1 MKKATLLLLE
11 DDPTLHDILT
21 EFLEEADFEVLGAI
35 ESQEAADLA
44 YESPCDLLLLDVKVP
59 GQNGFDLLKSLR
71 QQGVSAPAIFLTSLN
86 DVADL
91 SLGFEAGCDDY
102 LRKPFELQELLIRI
116 EALLK
121 RRFYHRSEAGVAL
134 CEGVRFF
141 PESNRLE
148 SDEGPVTLPPKEYA
162 LLKLLIEHRGRVVP
176 KELVT
181 DRLWGLGEE
190 PSEMSLRTHLKNLRK
205 LIGKERIETVRGVGY
220 RLASE

>member
-11 DDPTLHDILT
+11 DDPALHEILT
-21 EFLEEADFEVLGAI
+21 EFLEEADFTVLGALNA
-35 ESQEAADLA
+35 EEARDLI
-44 YESPCDLLLLDVKVP
+44 YENPCDLLLLDVKVP
-59 GQNGFDLLKSLR
+59 GQSGFDLLSDLRKS
-71 QQGVSAPAIFLTSLN
+71 GVSIPAIFLTSLN
-86 DVADL
+86 EVTDL
-91 SLGFEAGCDDY
+91 SRGFEVGCDDY

-121 RRFYHRSEAGVAL
+121 RRFYHRSEEGIVL

-141 PESNRLE
+141 PESNRLQSGE
-148 SDEGPVTLPPKEYA
+148 QSVTLPPKEYA
-162 LLKLLIEHRGRVVP
+162 LLKLLCEHRGRVVP
-176 KELVT
+176 KELVA

-205 LIGKERIETVRGVGY
+205 LIGKDAIETIRSVGY

>member
-35 ESQEAADLA
+35 EAQEAADLA
-44 YESPCDLLLLDVKVP
+44 YENECDLLLLDVKVP

-71 QQGVSAPAIFLTSLN
+71 QRGVAAPAIFLTSLN
-86 DVADL
+86 DVSDL
-91 SLGFEAGCDDY
+91 SRGFEAGCDDY

-116 EALLK
+116 DALLK
-121 RRFYHRSEAGVAL
+121 RRFYHRSEEGIVL

-148 SDEGPVTLPPKEYA
+148 GADGPMTLPPKEFA
-162 LLKLLIEHRGRVVP
+162 LLKLLSEHRSRVVP
-176 KELVT
+176 KELVI

-205 LIGKERIETVRGVGY
+205 LIGKDRIETVRGIGY
-220 RLASE
+220 RLAPE